1 MFRANGKRQIQIE
14 NSQIRKWA
22 AKHCPKQILIDKT
35 GMNLL
40 IFLKMLEPTVN
51 WDKYKENFVTWHKLM
66 LAVCHKHQNSKSPYF
81 LEKNLFCLYDIAC
94 CSI

>member
-1 MFRANGKRQIQIE
+1 MWNVKEMKKFYIFSFFLSIICDLRIMFRANGKRQIQIE

-40 IFLKMLEPTVN
+40 IFLKMVEPTVN
-51 WDKYKENFVTWHKLM
+51 WDK
-66 LAVCHKHQNSKSPYF
+66 
-81 LEKNLFCLYDIAC
+81 
-94 CSI
+94 

>member
-40 IFLKMLEPTVN
+40 FFLKMLQPTVN
-51 WDKYKENFVTWHKLM
+51 WDK
-66 LAVCHKHQNSKSPYF
+66 
-81 LEKNLFCLYDIAC
+81 
-94 CSI
+94 

>member
-1 MFRANGKRQIQIE
+1 MWNVKEMKKFYIFSFFLSIICDLRIMFRANGKRQIQIE

-35 GMNLL
+35 GLNLL

-51 WDKYKENFVTWHKLM
+51 WDK
-66 LAVCHKHQNSKSPYF
+66 
-81 LEKNLFCLYDIAC
+81 
-94 CSI
+94 

>member
-1 MFRANGKRQIQIE
+1 MFRANGKSQIQIE

-22 AKHCPKQILIDKT
+22 PKHCPKQILIDKT

-51 WDKYKENFVTWHKLM
+51 WDK
-66 LAVCHKHQNSKSPYF
+66 
-81 LEKNLFCLYDIAC
+81 
-94 CSI
+94 

>member
-1 MFRANGKRQIQIE
+1 MWNVKEMKTFYIFSFFLSIICDLRIMFRANGKRQIQIE

-51 WDKYKENFVTWHKLM
+51 WDK
-66 LAVCHKHQNSKSPYF
+66 
-81 LEKNLFCLYDIAC
+81 
-94 CSI
+94 

>member
-1 MFRANGKRQIQIE
+1 MWNVKEMKEFYIFSIFLSIICALRLMFRANGKRQIQIE

-51 WDKYKENFVTWHKLM
+51 WDK
-66 LAVCHKHQNSKSPYF
+66 
-81 LEKNLFCLYDIAC
+81 
-94 CSI
+94 

>member
-1 MFRANGKRQIQIE
+1 MWNVKEMKKFYIFSLFLSIICDLRIMFRANGKRQIQIE

-51 WDKYKENFVTWHKLM
+51 WDK
-66 LAVCHKHQNSKSPYF
+66 
-81 LEKNLFCLYDIAC
+81 
-94 CSI
+94 

>member
-1 MFRANGKRQIQIE
+1 MWNVKEMKKFYIFSFFLSIICDLRIMFRANGKRQIQIE

-22 AKHCPKQILIDKT
+22 AKHCPKQIFIDKT

-51 WDKYKENFVTWHKLM
+51 WDK
-66 LAVCHKHQNSKSPYF
+66 
-81 LEKNLFCLYDIAC
+81 
-94 CSI
+94 

>member
-1 MFRANGKRQIQIE
+1 MWNVKEMKKFSIFSFFLSIICDLRIMFRANGKRQIQIE

-51 WDKYKENFVTWHKLM
+51 WDK
-66 LAVCHKHQNSKSPYF
+66 
-81 LEKNLFCLYDIAC
+81 
-94 CSI
+94 

>member
-1 MFRANGKRQIQIE
+1 MWNVKEMKEFYIFSFFLSIICALRLKFRANGKRQIQIE

-51 WDKYKENFVTWHKLM
+51 WDK
-66 LAVCHKHQNSKSPYF
+66 
-81 LEKNLFCLYDIAC
+81 
-94 CSI
+94 

>member
-40 IFLKMLEPTVN
+40 IFLKMLEATVN
-51 WDKYKENFVTWHKLM
+51 WDK
-66 LAVCHKHQNSKSPYF
+66 
-81 LEKNLFCLYDIAC
+81 
-94 CSI
+94 

>member
-1 MFRANGKRQIQIE
+1 MWNVKEMKKFYIFSFFLSIICDLRIMFRANGKRQIQIE

-51 WDKYKENFVTWHKLM
+51 WDK
-66 LAVCHKHQNSKSPYF
+66 
-81 LEKNLFCLYDIAC
+81 
-94 CSI
+94 